1 MATATE
7 AKSAGRALRR
17 PLQPRDS
24 NVASP
29 TVASAAALAGKG
41 KTKARTRLA
50 AATPASPP
58 PSVVRSY
65 VKPEGSRVECPL
77 KEVSLAEELEKAR
90 ERRGRLRVARQLTD
104 RVLDEREEALRWEV
118 REWER
123 RAQEQRRL
131 VAELMRLIGM
141 PEVSTYAFFLCTSTF
156 LSLHGYGL
164 VRFDSFYASRDATF
178 CMAGL
183 HSVGVAKIQ
192 GGEEEKGRHF
202 RFGFTGFSLFG
213 FDITGRSWGELMW
226 SRTGRTRDDSHDI

>member
-1 MATATE
+1 MATE

-41 KTKARTRLA
+41 KGKTKARTRLA

-58 PSVVRSY
+58 SVRSY
-65 VKPEGSRVECPL
+65 VKPERSRVECPL
-77 KEVSLAEELEKAR
+77 KQVSLAEELEKAR

-141 PEVSTYAFFLCTSTF
+141 PEVSMPSLPPLYILASQKQTCTGM
-156 LSLHGYGL
+156 LW
-164 VRFDSFYASRDATF
+164 FDSIR
-178 CMAGL
+178 
-183 HSVGVAKIQ
+183 
-192 GGEEEKGRHF
+192 
-202 RFGFTGFSLFG
+202 
-213 FDITGRSWGELMW
+213 
-226 SRTGRTRDDSHDI
+226 